1 MLTTMCQNL
10 FYGEGENNHK
20 NPEGKHR
27 PETPLDFLFQIS

>member
-20 NPEGKHR
+20 NPEGKDR
-27 PETPLDFLFQIS
+27 PETPLDFSFQIS